1 MPPNARRLGGRKP
14 LFALFRAVEVDLLD
28 GARHGVVQRGLSLTV
43 GLEACEH
50 GITHGPVE
58 DDGGLHAFDERRAGV
73 QVLRC
78 SSRRTHRWKRPRRR
92 SLPGSPPRARRSESS
107 KAWRFTG
114 RPLPCPCI
122 CASADS
128 T

>member
-50 GITHGPVE
+50 GIAHGPVE
-58 DDGGLHAFDERRAGV
+58 DDGVCTLSTNAAQASRSSLLKPSHA
-73 QVLRC
+73 
-78 SSRRTHRWKRPRRR
+78 
-92 SLPGSPPRARRSESS
+92 
-107 KAWRFTG
+107 
-114 RPLPCPCI
+114 
-122 CASADS
+122 
-128 T
+128 